1 MLLFGRK
8 LVPRWAHF
16 VAALMVA
23 LGTLFSAFWILSA
36 NSWMQTPQGYTM
48 VDGRFVAVDW
58 LAVVFSPSFPYRF
71 AHMVCAAYITTG
83 FVVLSVG
90 AWLIRKGQFAAEGR
104 LMFSIT
110 LWLLLVLVPLQI
122 FLGDQHGLNTLEH
135 QPAKLAAIEAD
146 FKTETPT
153 PLNLFAIPDQNA
165 GTNRFVIAIPRL
177 GSLILTHSWN
187 GTVKGLDQFPRQD
200 WPPVIFPFFAFRIMV
215 GVRDADAGAGH
226 LGQLDAARRPSVPQR
241 PPPAA
246 VRVRGAARLHRRPR
260 RLDHNRDRAATV
272 DGVRLAAH
280 RRFCFALPHRLE
292 RPAVARSAISS
303 PMPSSFRPA
312 GS

>member
-1 MLLFGRK
+1 M
-8 LVPRWAHF
+8 AD
-16 VAALMVA
+16 
-23 LGTLFSAFWILSA
+23 SI
-36 NSWMQTPQGYTM
+36 
-48 VDGRFVAVDW
+48 AVDW
-58 LAVVFSPSFPYRF
+58 FAIVFNPSFPYRF

-90 AWLIRKGQFAAEGR
+90 AWLIRKGRFVEEGR

-135 QPAKLAAIEAD
+135 QPAKLAAIEGD

-153 PLNLFAIPDQNA
+153 PLNLFAIPDQNTA
-165 GTNRFVIAIPRL
+165 TNRFDIAIPRL

-200 WPPVIFPFFAFRIMV
+200 WPTVIFPFFAFRIMV
-215 GVRDADAGAGH
+215 GVGFLMLALVIWGNWM
-226 LGQLDAARRPSVPQR
+226 RRGDRLFRSR
-241 PPPAA
+241 PPAA
-246 VRVRGAARLHRRPR
+246 PVRVRGAARLHRRHR
-260 RLDHNRDRAATV
+260 RLGHDRDRAATV
-272 DGVRLAAH
+272 DGVRPAAH
-280 RRFCFALPHRLE
+280 RRFRIALAHRLG
-292 RPAVARSAISS
+292 RAGVAARLHHRLCRHLS
-303 PMPSSFRPA
+303 RPA